1 MPSVKRIAVIPG
13 DGIGPEVI
21 SEAVCVLERVRE
33 THGIEFELTHFDWGA
48 EKFLREG
55 IGLPEGALAMLSE
68 KFDAILAGAFGDP
81 RVTSNQHAEEILLG
95 MRRGLDLFINLRP
108 IKLLD
113 ARLTPLRNRAPEEID
128 FVVFRE
134 NTEGA
139 YCGAGGFLKKGT
151 PDEIATQDEL
161 NTRGGVERI
170 IVAAFEYALAHGRSR
185 VTMADKSNV
194 QRFGGDLWQRVFKE
208 VSGRY
213 PDLEANH
220 QYVDATAMFMVL
232 DPGQYDVIVTN
243 NLFGDIL
250 TDLGAALQG
259 GLGLAASGNI
269 HPGRVSLFE
278 PVHGSAPPLAGK
290 SLANP
295 AGAILTVAMML
306 EYLGYDAASKSIE
319 EAVRRAIADGATT
332 RDLGG
337 QLSTAEAG
345 AAVCERLGRDES
357 AIKTRVQKETA

>member
-1 MPSVKRIAVIPG
+1 MKRIAVIPG

-21 SEAVCVLERVRE
+21 QEAVLVLKRVGE
-33 THGIEFELTHFDWGA
+33 THNVRLQFTDFDWGA
-48 EKFLREG
+48 DKFLREG
-55 IGLPEGALAMLSE
+55 VSLPEGALEMLSND
-68 KFDAILAGAFGDP
+68 FDAILAGAFGDP
-81 RVTSNQHAEEILLG
+81 RIPSNKVAEDVLLG

-108 IKLLD
+108 VRLLD
-113 ARLTPLRNRAPEEID
+113 ARLTPLRDRTVEDID

-151 PDEIATQDEL
+151 VDEIATQEEL
-161 NTRGGVERI
+161 NTRRGVERI
-170 IVAAFEYALAHGRSR
+170 IVAAFEYARADGRKR

-208 VSGRY
+208 VASRY
-213 PDLEANH
+213 PEIETNH
-220 QYVDATAMFMVL
+220 QYVDAMTMFMVL
-232 DPGQYDVIVTN
+232 DPGQYDVVVSN

-269 HPGRVSLFE
+269 HPGKVSLFE

-290 SLANP
+290 SVANP
-295 AGAILTVAMML
+295 IGSILTLAMML
-306 EYLGYDAASKSIE
+306 EYLGFQIE
-319 EAVRRAIADGATT
+319 SRIIQDAVRDAVLHDQTT
-332 RDLGG
+332 KDLGG
-337 QLSTAEAG
+337 SLTTAEAG
-345 AAVCERLGRDES
+345 AAIRERLR
-357 AIKTRVQKETA
+357 

>member
-1 MPSVKRIAVIPG
+1 MKSNAKRIAVVPG

-21 SEAVCVLERVRE
+21 SEAVAVLERLGE
-33 THGIEFELTHFDWGA
+33 THGVKLNLRHFDWGA
-48 EKFLREG
+48 EKFLSEG
-55 IGLPEGALAMLSE
+55 VGLPDGALEMLARE
-68 KFDAILAGAFGDP
+68 FDAILAGAFGDP
-81 RVTSNQHAEEILLG
+81 RVPSNKHAEDILLG
-95 MRRGLDLFINLRP
+95 MRRGLDLYINLRP
-108 IKLLD
+108 VRLLHP
-113 ARLTPLRNRAPEEID
+113 RLTPLRDRAPEDIN

-139 YCGAGGFLKKGT
+139 YCGAGGFLKRGT
-151 PDEIATQDEL
+151 ADEIATQEEL
-161 NTRGGVERI
+161 NTRKGVERI
-170 IVAAFEYALAHGRSR
+170 VVAAFEYARERGRRR

-208 VSGRY
+208 TAARY
-213 PDLEANH
+213 AEIEANH

-232 DPGQYDVIVTN
+232 NPRQYDVIVTN

-290 SLANP
+290 SEANP
-295 AGAILTVAMML
+295 AGAILSAALML
-306 EYLGYDAASKSIE
+306 EYLGRADAASAVERAVQESINE
-319 EAVRRAIADGATT
+319 GETT

-337 QLSTAEAG
+337 QLSTTQAG
-345 AAVCERLGRDES
+345 ES
-357 AIKTRVQKETA
+357 IRKRIKKP